1 MAVQALVQSQEM
13 IVSDTLHKHGIFHQK
28 MGEDLIS
35 KRGWG
40 YHGKQMLMYL
50 FITHLITKIH
60 LFTDSGTLIGISW
73 HEV

>member
-50 FITHLITKIH
+50 FITHLDNKNTPVYRLRDINWNQ
-60 LFTDSGTLIGISW
+60 LA
-73 HEV
+73 